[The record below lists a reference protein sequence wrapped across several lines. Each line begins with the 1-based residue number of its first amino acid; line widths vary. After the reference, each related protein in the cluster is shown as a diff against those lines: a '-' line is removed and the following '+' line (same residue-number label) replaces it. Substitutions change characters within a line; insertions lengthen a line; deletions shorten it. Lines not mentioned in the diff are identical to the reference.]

1 MIVDITLLTL
11 KVAFVATLVNF
22 PLALY
27 VGWLLGRKNIKGT
40 LFLEV
45 LVTLPLALPPVVIGY
60 GLLLA
65 FGDRGPIGAFLEK
78 AFGMDII
85 FTWVAAS
92 LAAAIVSF
100 PLMVRSIIV
109 AMANVD
115 EKLERSA
122 RVLGAGPIR
131 TFVTVTLP
139 LSYQGIVAGV
149 LLGFV
154 RALREFGATIIV
166 AGNIPGRTQTIP
178 LALFAKVQLGENGK
192 ALELVAVSILLAVI
206 SLGVHNF
213 LLARSGN
220 RRII

>member
-1 MIVDITLLTL
+1 M
-11 KVAFVATLVNF
+11 
-22 PLALY
+22 
-27 VGWLLGRKNIKGT
+27 G
-40 LFLEV
+40 
-45 LVTLPLALPPVVIGY
+45 
-60 GLLLA
+60 
-65 FGDRGPIGAFLEK
+65 
-78 AFGMDII
+78 
-85 FTWVAAS
+85 
-92 LAAAIVSF
+92 IVSF

-139 LSYQGIVAGV
+139 LSYQGKVAGV

-154 RALREFGATIIV
+154 RALSEFGATIIV

-192 ALELVAVSILLAVI
+192 AFELVAVSILLAVI